1 MGYLPYQLVQDFVH
15 QQYESISIR
24 LTQLSLA
31 NVRLNWNFC
40 CQKKRGNVAQFL
52 LLCCA
57 LPLALKMFFH
67 VEDALM
73 GFFCSWHFQG
83 RVEEGYI
90 GYLLALF

>member
-1 MGYLPYQLVQDFVH
+1 M
-15 QQYESISIR
+15 
-24 LTQLSLA
+24 
-31 NVRLNWNFC
+31 
-40 CQKKRGNVAQFL
+40 AQFL

-73 GFFCSWHFQG
+73 GFFCSWQLSG

-90 GYLLALF
+90 GHLLALF